1 MAVVRSIG
9 LAIVPRQHGALIA
22 QLKTG
27 RSLRGMIVPA
37 VAILG
42 GAKNPNWSS
51 YDFFLNYALLF
62 EICNL

>member
-9 LAIVPRQHGALIA
+9 LAIVPRHHGALIA

-27 RSLRGMIVPA
+27 RSLRGDRA
-37 VAILG
+37 CSCNLG
-42 GAKNPNWSS
+42 RGENSELELIR
-51 YDFFLNYALLF
+51 FLLNYALLF